1 MPQQLPYC
9 KYPKANDSAKH
20 GLQPLPAS
28 LPFINM
34 EAAQLFRS
42 TAYKTTTL
50 DNFNHQQVLQLAK
63 VIADSFVL
71 NESMTRHLNP
81 PGNYP
86 PALMEWQHRDAFG
99 TEHFGEWSKSN
110 LLYWLIRLL
119 FLTDPYS
126 AHDNILTNETL
137 LQLSLAVCNNE
148 GEIIGGALNIQLHE
162 KDANNKMR
170 TGDLFLDTILYNS
183 ASMPIIE
190 LLELQEEISLQAL
203 SNTYPQFKKA
213 LSLGKVGELYMIA
226 RSPLL
231 QSVDTFELVAA
242 TVEHFKQ
249 LDYEFIITAAANNWT
264 GAAFELLGA
273 TRVHFSPY
281 RNKLMV
287 TASVEPVADKI
298 SSPDGFISAK
308 DSGCMLYVG
317 RLY

>member
-9 KYPKANDSAKH
+9 KYPTANDSAKH

-28 LPFINM
+28 LPLVNM
-34 EAAQLFRS
+34 DAARLFRS
-42 TAYKTTTL
+42 TVYKTTTL

-81 PGNYP
+81 PGHYP

-99 TEHFGEWSKSN
+99 TTHFGEWSKSN

-126 AHDNILTNETL
+126 AYDDILTNETL

-162 KDANNKMR
+162 KDANKKMR

-183 ASMPIIE
+183 ASMPIVE
-190 LLELQEEISLQAL
+190 LLEHQEEISLQAL
-203 SNTYPQFKKA
+203 GNTYPQFKEA
-213 LSLGKVGELYMIA
+213 LRQGKVAELYMIA
-226 RSPLL
+226 RSPSLP
-231 QSVDTFELVAA
+231 SADTFELVAA
-242 TVEHFKQ
+242 TVEHFMRQ
-249 LDYEFIITAAANNWT
+249 GYQFIITAAANNWT

-273 TRVHFSPY
+273 SRVYFAPY
-281 RNKLMV
+281 RDKIRV
-287 TASVEPVADKI
+287 TASLDVVADKI
-298 SSPDGFISAK
+298 SSADGFISAK
-308 DSGCMLYVG
+308 DSGCMLYVI
-317 RLY
+317 RLQ